1 MPNMP
6 SSWTTTL
13 PDGQVPALLRLSRRQ
28 PTFDPANGWFAQ
40 QAQTELTRRENDI
53 ARQEMDEVADAN
65 AASAGRVNMAAMASA
80 RRRAGGTTFRR
91 RGSGVSANQL
101 VLGAANASARAAK
114 RREMARPEVGQG
126 IGWTPQ
132 AMT

>member
-1 MPNMP
+1 M
-6 SSWTTTL
+6 TTTNY
-13 PDGQVPALLRLSRRQ
+13 
-28 PTFDPANGWFAQ
+28 FNPANFYLAQ

-53 ARQEMDEVADAN
+53 TRQEMDEVAGAN
-65 AASAGRVNMAAMASA
+65 AAAASRVNMAAMASA

-101 VLGAANASARAAK
+101 VSGLGAANAAARAGK
-114 RREMARPEVGQG
+114 RREMARSEVSQG

-132 AMT
+132 AMTTTLGPVVGQRFY